1 MPTAARARTRRP
13 VLELP
18 SLPAEDYEA
27 LKANVAQHGILVPLL
42 LTEDDRVTDGNHRRR
57 IADELG
63 IDCPEKVLTGLTE
76 EAIRLLAR
84 SLNLA
89 RRQLTRKQKRAVV
102 ADQLRETPGRSNRW
116 VARQLGVDHHTVA
129 SVRLDLERT
138 GESPQLDC
146 TVGGDGK
153 SRPATRPTVTPASA
167 APRLVPPD
175 AVTLIKGD
183 CRTVLPTL
191 PAAGVDLVLT
201 DPPYPEVDREYGRMS
216 ETDWLDLM
224 KVAVRECRRIL
235 KASGSM
241 VVILQPNSEK
251 AGRLHTWHLEFALW
265 AAKEWNVVQDV
276 YWAPPDAMPVGAVR
290 RTHGLLRPA
299 VKWCV
304 WLGGED
310 CYRNQDAVLRPAN
323 GRDPRRQAASDRAGP
338 SGHRRRCGRMDRTA
352 VERGG
357 STPPNLL
364 SIPVGGGSPGSG
376 DHPAA
381 TPLAVAEWWV
391 KYLLPADGTLLDPFT
406 GSGTTLAAGLTHGA
420 GRVVGV
426 EREEKYLRIAR
437 RRLTGE

>member
-1 MPTAARARTRRP
+1 MPTAVRARTRRP
-13 VLELP
+13 VLDLP
-18 SLPAEDYEA
+18 PLPAEDYEA
-27 LKANVAQHGILVPLL
+27 LKANIAEYGILVPVL
-42 LTEDDRVTDGNHRRR
+42 LTADGRVIDGNHRRR
-57 IADELG
+57 IAGELG
-63 IDCPEKVLTGLTE
+63 IECPETVMTDLTE

-89 RRQLTRKQKRAVV
+89 RRQLTREQRRAVV

-116 VARQLGVDHHTVA
+116 LARQLGVDHHTVA

-138 GESPQLDC
+138 GETPQLDR
-146 TVGGDGK
+146 TIGTDGK
-153 SRPATRPTVTPASA
+153 SRPATRPAVQPAVA
-167 APRLVPPD
+167 APRHPAPD
-175 AVTLIKGD
+175 TVRLIRGD

-201 DPPYPEVDREYGRMS
+201 DPPYPEVNREYGRMS
-216 ETDWLDLM
+216 EGDWLDLM
-224 KVAVRECRRIL
+224 KVAVRESRRIL
-235 KASGSM
+235 KPTGSM
-241 VVILQPNSEK
+241 VVILQPNSER
-251 AGRLHTWHLEFALW
+251 AGLLRTWHLEFALW
-265 AAKEWNVVQDV
+265 AAREWNIVQDV

-304 WLGGED
+304 WLGGGD
-310 CYRNQDAVLRPAN
+310 CYRNQDAVLRPAG
-323 GRDPRRQAASDRAGP
+323 GRDPRRPVTSDRAGP

-364 SIPVGGGSPGSG
+364 SIPVGGGSPGAG

-381 TPLAVAEWWV
+381 TPLAVAEWWCR
-391 KYLLPADGTLLDPFT
+391 YLLPAGGTLLDPFC

-426 EREEKYLRIAR
+426 EQEKRYVEIAR
-437 RRLTGE
+437 RRLGG